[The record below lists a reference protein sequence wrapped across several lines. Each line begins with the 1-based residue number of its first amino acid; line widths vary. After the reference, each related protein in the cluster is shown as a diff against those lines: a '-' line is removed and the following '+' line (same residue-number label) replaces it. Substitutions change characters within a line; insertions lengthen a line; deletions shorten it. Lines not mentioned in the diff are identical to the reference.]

1 MTIEDKAKAYDGA
14 LERAKKLH
22 GKYCI
27 NNVLESLFPE
37 LKESEDEKIRK
48 EIINYFKCQSRDEP
62 SRKDIHN
69 KWIVWLEKQGEQ
81 KLLIEKLPE
90 EMKTIGKSLGF
101 TTQEEFD
108 KYNQMVSDL
117 IMSDGNKGEQKV
129 SYSTIVETGDGGI
142 NALVTKE
149 LPTNGCDD
157 EQNHSDKIE
166 LKVGDWVVRKDGE
179 SFSNGNHYA
188 QITVIDKE
196 QYWFDSGTWLETK
209 DIRLWSIKDAK
220 DGDVLYSLDSY
231 QPFIYKERKSHEQ
244 AIAYC
249 GINKYDK
256 FFVWNTKDCII
267 VLDEY
272 VPATKEQRDLL
283 FEKMH
288 ESGYEWDS
296 EKKELKNIHVID
308 EGKSEIDYCFT
319 KMMNGE
325 KVSPSWG
332 EDDEEMLKS
341 IMATCELAE
350 QERDSSPARHLLE
363 MQINWLKSIKQRIRE

>member
-62 SRKDIHN
+62 SRKNIHN

-101 TTQEEFD
+101 TTQEESD